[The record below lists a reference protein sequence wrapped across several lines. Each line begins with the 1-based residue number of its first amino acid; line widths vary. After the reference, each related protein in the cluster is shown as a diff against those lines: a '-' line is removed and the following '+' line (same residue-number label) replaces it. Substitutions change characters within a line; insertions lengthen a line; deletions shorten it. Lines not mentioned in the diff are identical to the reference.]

1 MLVKTG
7 QVKPF
12 SFSPNYNTQMRMN
25 ILEDLF
31 FYTGPGI
38 QALYRM
44 GFIPKE
50 NEFRE
55 MTEEEYSN
63 FLKEYPEGVEE
74 KILVAKNR
82 DKYGNAEDLIVVT
95 ESQLDMLKRA
105 SKHLHN
111 LASGEIFED
120 DEEMLIRLAK
130 ALPPVFTRGTRFAQ
144 TDQ

>member
-1 MLVKTG
+1 
-7 QVKPF
+7 
-12 SFSPNYNTQMRMN
+12 
-25 ILEDLF
+25 
-31 FYTGPGI
+31 
-38 QALYRM
+38 M

-74 KILVAKNR
+74 KIFVAKNR